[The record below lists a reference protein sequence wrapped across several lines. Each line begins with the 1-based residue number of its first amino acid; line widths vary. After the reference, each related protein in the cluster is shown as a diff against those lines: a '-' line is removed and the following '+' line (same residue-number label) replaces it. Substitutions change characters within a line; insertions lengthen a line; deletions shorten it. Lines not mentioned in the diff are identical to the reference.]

1 MIMRAPLLALLALTL
16 TLTAC
21 AQVRE
26 SRFNPLNWFG
36 RSEGRAIRE
45 ANAQAPHTDTRP
57 LVDQVTAMA
66 IEPIPGGAIL
76 RATGLPPT
84 QGHWDAELVKVDQVI
99 ETTAADGTVTRVID
113 DTVLVFDFHLVPPPY
128 NARQGTDW
136 SREIEVAT
144 YLTTNDLNGVTRVVV
159 RGARSERISRR

>member
-1 MIMRAPLLALLALTL
+1 LLALTL

-45 ANAQAPHTDTRP
+45 ANEQAPRTDPRP
-57 LVDQVTAMA
+57 LVDQVTAME
-66 IEPIPGGAIL
+66 IEAIPGGAIL

-84 QGHWDAELVKVDQVI
+84 QGHWDAELVEVPQVT
-99 ETTAADGTVTRVID
+99 ETTAEDGTVTRVTD
-113 DTVLVFDFHLVPPPY
+113 ESVLVYDFRLIPPPY
-128 NARQGTDW
+128 TARQGTEW

-144 YLTTNDLNGVTRVVV
+144 YLTTNDLNGVSRVIV

>member
-1 MIMRAPLLALLALTL
+1 MRAPLLALLAVILTIG
-16 TLTAC
+16 AC
-21 AQVRE
+21 SQIGE

-36 RSEGRAIRE
+36 KSEGRAIRE
-45 ANAQAPHTDTRP
+45 ANERVPDTDPRP

-76 RATGLPPT
+76 RVTGLPPT
-84 QGHWDAELVKVDQVI
+84 QGHWKADLVEVRQVI
-99 ETTAADGTVTRVID
+99 ETRGSDGTITRVID
-113 DTVLVFDFHLVPPPY
+113 DSVLVYDFRLIPPPY
-128 NARQGTDW
+128 VARQGTDW

-159 RGARSERISRR
+159 RGARNERISRR